1 MSVRLILS
9 EGFLIV
15 LTSIAEV
22 RPLGEYEAGFG
33 FDGGWISAGFPTASG
48 QQTSFRDL
56 TVRSTSVRYPD
67 LCYWHVPSERATRLA
82 ILAGSVAV
90 DGRARRYGDTLPT
103 SS

>member
-33 FDGGWISAGFPTASG
+33 FDGGWISAGFPAASG
-48 QQTSFRDL
+48 
-56 TVRSTSVRYPD
+56 
-67 LCYWHVPSERATRLA
+67 
-82 ILAGSVAV
+82 
-90 DGRARRYGDTLPT
+90 
-103 SS
+103 